1 MNFINLQFRC
11 QRWANS
17 RGISNVLNLHN
28 SGEHKSLG
36 FPSDEN
42 GILEIF
48 KSCGTVF
55 RNRLMIFGGQN
66 DQYQGIDYKFSIHSS
81 I

>member
-1 MNFINLQFRC
+1 M
-11 QRWANS
+11 
-17 RGISNVLNLHN
+17 GISNVLNLHN

-48 KSCGTVF
+48 NSCGTVF
-55 RNRLMIFGGQN
+55 QNRLMIFGGQN
-66 DQYQGIDYKFSIHSS
+66 DQYQGIVTMNLFSFLDFYIYRLL
-81 I
+81 